1 MGKVSRRAFI
11 KSSALTVGLASW
23 PLGASTATAFASGG
37 LTPQRRL
44 TFAALVSSVAEAD
57 GTAADGSFL
66 RTAGSAFDSWY
77 SSAPLETRGL
87 VERTLDGIES
97 HARPGFSRM
106 SRRRR
111 LATLRRLRHARR
123 QDERGLAYDAVVLAS
138 SPFGPSP
145 FSNAGP
151 VDI

>member
-1 MGKVSRRAFI
+1 MGKVSRRVFI

-23 PLGASTATAFASGG
+23 PLGASAATAFAFGR
-37 LTPQRRL
+37 LTPERRRTL
-44 TFAALVSSVAEAD
+44 AALVTTVAEAD
-57 GTAADGSFL
+57 GTATDGSFL

-77 SSAPLETRGL
+77 SSAPAETRGL

-97 HARPGFSRM
+97 HGGFSRM

-111 LATLRRLRHARR
+111 LATLRGLRHSGR

-145 FSNAGP
+145 YSTAGP